1 MLPANIE
8 ILKGIAAIRNGF
20 LDFLM
25 LLFTELGSEIVVI
38 AVVCTLYWC
47 ANKKL
52 AYRIGMIF
60 FASGILVQ
68 GLKVGFHIE
77 RPWVLDSNFEPVAD
91 AKPGATGYSFPSG
104 HTQGASALY
113 GTLFTATNKKW
124 FKVFCGAMIALV
136 AFTRLYLGVHTPL
149 DVVVSALVTLTCVFI
164 FGRVADMLERGN
176 SHDLTVCIILSALA
190 IGLCVFSFTMFAT
203 GVVAQEHINDCF
215 KSGGAGLAFAIGW
228 YLERRYVN
236 FDVRTDKLW
245 KQAVKM
251 AVGVGIT
258 LALKSGLKLIA
269 PDNLVVD
276 FVRYFFT
283 VLWVMFIFPLIFNRF
298 SVSGKKCDSAA
309 KKAV

>member
-1 MLPANIE
+1 MLQANIE
-8 ILKGIAAIRNGF
+8 ILKKIALIRNGF
-20 LDFLM
+20 LDALMMFLTE
-25 LLFTELGSEIVVI
+25 FGTELVVI

-77 RPWVLDSNFEPVAD
+77 RPWVLDPTFEPVAA

-113 GTLFTATNKKW
+113 GTLFTAWNKRW
-124 FKVFCGAMIALV
+124 FKVLCAAMIVTV

-149 DVVVSALVTLTCVFI
+149 DVVVSACVTLTCVFI
-164 FGRVADMLERGN
+164 FGKVVDALERGN
-176 SHDLTVCIILSALA
+176 SQDFMLFIVLSALA
-190 IGLCVFSFTMFAT
+190 VGLCIFSFTMSAT
-203 GVVAQEHINDCF
+203 GIVAQEHINDCF
-215 KSGGAGLAFAIGW
+215 KSGGAGLAFALGW
-228 YLERRYVN
+228 YLERKYLN

-245 KQAVKM
+245 KQVIKM
-251 AVGVGIT
+251 VVGVGVT

-269 PDNLVVD
+269 PDNLIVD
-276 FVRYFFT
+276 FVRYFLT
-283 VLWVMFIFPLIFNRF
+283 VFWVIYIYPTIFDKLSFFRKN
-298 SVSGKKCDSAA
+298 A
-309 KKAV
+309 